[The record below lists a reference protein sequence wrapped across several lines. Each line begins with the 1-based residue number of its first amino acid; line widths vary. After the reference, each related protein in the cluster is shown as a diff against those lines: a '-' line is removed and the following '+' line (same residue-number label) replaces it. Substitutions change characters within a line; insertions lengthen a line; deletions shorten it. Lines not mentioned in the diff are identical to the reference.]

1 MNNGLNG
8 EGPFSPE
15 RAGTV
20 PVGQLV
26 EMCFSG
32 EYYRDE
38 MIKTCRTRWTC
49 KLIGTNDAI
58 KVEQMVE
65 KVILKQL
72 LFIKQWHIKLQ
83 RDWRS

>member
-38 MIKTCRTRWTC
+38 MIK
-49 KLIGTNDAI
+49 KLVGQGGLVSLIGT
-58 KVEQMVE
+58 MMR
-65 KVILKQL
+65 LK
-72 LFIKQWHIKLQ
+72 
-83 RDWRS
+83 